1 MPSTKQLIN
10 TVSNKL
16 IKKAKQEPDIF
27 FSSLWKSNKHWR
39 VSEFFCDYFQV
50 ATQRIHCGHYV
61 ALCLLDM
68 EVGNLLTC

>member
-1 MPSTKQLIN
+1 MPSTKQQTN
-10 TVSNKL
+10 TVDNKL

-50 ATQRIHCGHYV
+50 ARQRIHCGHYV